1 MSGKGRMTNVKGK
14 DVGTSRL
21 PECKVK
27 EINVAGIFL
36 STHLC
41 IQDHTKTLDYNRI
54 TDMA

>member
-1 MSGKGRMTNVKGK
+1 MTNVKGK